1 MRSSRTLWILGTAL
15 LAVGFGLLTIREG
28 GAVLFG
34 DDTARQAA
42 GQYVPFVVWFNF
54 LAGFAYVVAG
64 IGMGLRQHWA
74 VGLALAI
81 AVTTLIA
88 FVAFGLHVASGGAY
102 EVRTV
107 IAMSL
112 RSGVWLAI
120 ALVAYRFVWDR
131 KGGPAR
137 VAEQ

>member
-1 MRSSRTLWILGTAL
+1 MRSSRTLWILGAAL

-42 GQYVPFVVWFNF
+42 GQYVAFVVWFNF

-64 IGMGLRQHWA
+64 IGMGLWQRWA

-88 FVAFGLHVASGGAY
+88 FVAFGLHVANGGAY

>member
-64 IGMGLRQHWA
+64 IGMGLWQRWA

-81 AVTTLIA
+81 TVTTLIA
-88 FVAFGLHVASGGAY
+88 FVAFGLHGANGGAY

>member
-64 IGMGLRQHWA
+64 IGMGLWQRWA

-88 FVAFGLHVASGGAY
+88 FVAFGLHGANGGAY

>member
-64 IGMGLRQHWA
+64 IGMGLWQRWA

>member
-1 MRSSRTLWILGTAL
+1 MRSSRTLWILGAAL

-64 IGMGLRQHWA
+64 IGMGLWQRWA

-88 FVAFGLHVASGGAY
+88 FVAFGLHGANGGAY